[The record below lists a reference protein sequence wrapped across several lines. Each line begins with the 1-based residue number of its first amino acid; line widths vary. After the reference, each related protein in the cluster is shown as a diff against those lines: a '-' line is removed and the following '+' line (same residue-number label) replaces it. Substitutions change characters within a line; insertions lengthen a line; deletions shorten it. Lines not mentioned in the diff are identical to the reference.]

1 MRAIRSEGQICELN
15 NETMSSLQKIGVYS
29 AVNNGGY
36 MLLELVISGILIYLL
51 MQRNMLNLSV

>member
-1 MRAIRSEGQICELN
+1 
-15 NETMSSLQKIGVYS
+15 MSSLQKIGGYS
-29 AVNNGGY
+29 AVNNEGY